1 MESIVIVP
9 HMVYTHKD
17 SNRVEKPDDTPR
29 YVPFLFI
36 AFVILVI
43 IISNKLS
50 KKPWDSQG

>member
-17 SNRVEKPDDTPR
+17 PNRVEKPDDTPR

-50 KKPWDSQG
+50 KKP